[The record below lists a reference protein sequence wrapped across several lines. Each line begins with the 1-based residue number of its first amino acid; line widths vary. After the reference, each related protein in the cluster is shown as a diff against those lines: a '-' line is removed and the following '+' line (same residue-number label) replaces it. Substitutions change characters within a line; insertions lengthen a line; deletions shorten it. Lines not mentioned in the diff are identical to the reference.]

1 MPLSRP
7 LRRLLPAIVVTAAVA
22 GCTPAPAPPAPAPS
36 LLVVVAVDQLRQD
49 YLERF
54 DSYWEHGF
62 RRLLDGGA
70 VFANARYPYLS
81 TVTCAGH
88 ATIATGT
95 NPDTHG
101 IILNAWYRRA
111 LGRQAS
117 CTFDDTTTNIAYDQA
132 PERESHSAHMLQAP
146 TLGDRLRARTP
157 GARVVTL
164 SLKARSAIMLA
175 GQAGAAVTWYA
186 DGWATSSA
194 YASAP
199 VPEVAAWIA
208 AHPVDRDR
216 GAVWDRVLPLERYPT
231 EDDAAGER
239 PPNGWTRTFP
249 HVLPGREGDDAARFH
264 DLWETSPFADAYLG
278 AMAAG
283 LVESMQLGQRGAT
296 DYLGVSFSA
305 LDILGH
311 KFGPDSQEV
320 LDALVR
326 MDRTIGALLDALD
339 RAVGRDGYVL
349 ALSSDHGVA
358 PIPETRRAA
367 GLDAG
372 RLPTRQVGAA
382 VDEALTPFLGPGP
395 HVARVDYSQVYLT
408 DAARDALA
416 ASPDAPAAT
425 AAVLAAIRAVDGI
438 AQAWPAAALVEG
450 RVSDDPLAL
459 AAARS
464 HHPGQSGDFVA
475 ATRPYWFFVTGP
487 TPQSGDGTTHGTS
500 HDYDAAVPVIFYGA
514 GVPAARHEAPASPA
528 DIAPTLAARIGLAM
542 PGVEGRDR
550 LGAASPR

>member
-1 MPLSRP
+1 MTLTRT
-7 LRRLLPAIVVTAAVA
+7 LRHLPAVVVA
-22 GCTPAPAPPAPAPS
+22 LALGSGCATPPAVEPPS
-36 LLVVVAVDQLRQD
+36 LVVVIAVDQLRQD

-54 DSYWEHGF
+54 DGYWEHGF
-62 RRLLDGGA
+62 RRLLDGGT
-70 VFANARYPYLS
+70 VLTHARYAYLN

-88 ATIATGT
+88 ATIATGVD
-95 NPDTHG
+95 PATHG
-101 IILNAWYRRA
+101 VILNAWYRRA

-117 CTFDDTTTNIAYDQA
+117 CTFDERVTNVAYDQA
-132 PERESHSAHMLQAP
+132 PETETHSAHMLKAP
-146 TLGDRLRARTP
+146 TLGDRLRAQSP
-157 GARVVTL
+157 DSRVVTL

-175 GQAGAAVTWYA
+175 GQGGTAVTWYA

-194 YASAP
+194 YASSP

-208 AHPVDRDR
+208 AHPVSRDR
-216 GAVWDRVLPLERYPT
+216 GAVWDRVLPVDRYPS

-249 HVLPGREGDDAARFH
+249 HTLPGHDGEDAARFH

-283 LVESMQLGQRGAT
+283 LVESMQLGRRGHI

-305 LDILGH
+305 FDILGH
-311 KFGPDSQEV
+311 KFGPESHEV

-326 MDRTIGALLDALD
+326 LDRTIGALLDALD
-339 RAVGRDGYVL
+339 RAVGPDGYVL

-358 PIPETRRAA
+358 PIPEGRRAA

-382 VDEALTPFLGPGP
+382 VDAALTPALGPGP

-408 DAARDALA
+408 DAAREALA
-416 ASPDAPAAT
+416 RHPDAAAT
-425 AAVLAAIRAVDGI
+425 TDAVLTAIRGVEGI
-438 AQAWPAAALVEG
+438 AEAWSGADLAAGHAP
-450 RVSDDPLAL
+450 DDPLAR

-464 HHPGQSGDFVA
+464 HHAGESGDFVA

-487 TPQSGDGTTHGTS
+487 TPQSGDGTTHGTA
-500 HDYDAAVPVIFYGA
+500 HDYDVAVPVIFYGA
-514 GVPAARHEAPASPA
+514 GIDARRDATPASPA
-528 DIAPTLAARIGLAM
+528 DIAPTLAARVGVAM
-542 PGVEGRDR
+542 PGVDGRDR
-550 LGAASPR
+550 LATPVPR